1 MVAEYRINDRIRSPQ
16 VRVVGHDGQQVGIM
30 TTVTALARARELD
43 LDLVEVAPQAD
54 PPVCRIMDFGKWKYE
69 QDVRAKES
77 RKKQS
82 QVIVKEMKFR
92 PKISDHDFGIKKG
105 HVERFLEEGDKVK
118 VTIMFRGREMAH
130 TELGTKLLD
139 RLAKE
144 LSEMA
149 TVEAAPKQD
158 GRNMTMVLAPVKRPK
173 VGKDGKAHPH
183 EAADGHQLAAP
194 PAPLGHEPGAGA
206 TDGATDEASEGAGQA
221 VGEEETG

>member
-1 MVAEYRINDRIRSPQ
+1 M
-16 VRVVGHDGQQVGIM
+16 RVVGHDGQQIGIM
-30 TTVTALARARELD
+30 PTATALAQARELD
-43 LDLVEVAPQAD
+43 LDLVEVAPQAE

-92 PKISDHDFGIKKG
+92 PKISDHDFTIKRG

-139 RLAKE
+139 RLAKD
-144 LSEMA
+144 LSEMSA
-149 TVEAAPKQD
+149 VEAAPKQD
-158 GRNMTMVLAPVKRPK
+158 GRNMTMVLAPTKRPTVK
-173 VGKDGKAHPH
+173 PAAQPKAAAHPASGNH
-183 EAADGHQLAAP
+183 AGAAPEAAAAGVP
-194 PAPLGHEPGAGA
+194 STGGGPSTGGASEAGGAPQQQPESPNEAGA
-206 TDGATDEASEGAGQA
+206 
-221 VGEEETG
+221 

>member
-1 MVAEYRINDRIRSPQ
+1 MPTA
-16 VRVVGHDGQQVGIM
+16 
-30 TTVTALARARELD
+30 TALAQARELD
-43 LDLVEVAPQAD
+43 LDLVEVAPQAE

-92 PKISDHDFGIKKG
+92 PKISDHDFTIKRG

-139 RLAKE
+139 RLAKD
-144 LSEMA
+144 LSEMSA
-149 TVEAAPKQD
+149 VEAAPKQD
-158 GRNMTMVLAPVKRPK
+158 GRNMTMVLAPTKRPTVK
-173 VGKDGKAHPH
+173 PAAQPKAAAHPASGNH
-183 EAADGHQLAAP
+183 AGAAPEAAAAGVP
-194 PAPLGHEPGAGA
+194 STGGGPSTGGASEAGGAPQQQPESPNEAGA
-206 TDGATDEASEGAGQA
+206 
-221 VGEEETG
+221 

>member
-1 MVAEYRINDRIRSPQ
+1 MPTA
-16 VRVVGHDGQQVGIM
+16 
-30 TTVTALARARELD
+30 TALARAKELD

-92 PKISDHDFGIKKG
+92 PKISDHDFSIKRG

-130 TELGTKLLD
+130 TELGAKLLD
-139 RLAKE
+139 RLAKQLE
-144 LSEMA
+144 EVSQ
-149 TVEAAPKQD
+149 VEAAPKQD
-158 GRNMTMVLAPVKRPK
+158 GRNMTMVLSPVKRIVKPAPK
-173 VGKDGKAHPH
+173 EPH
-183 EAADGHQLAAP
+183 HRDAPRAVASPPAEPGPAAPGAPAP
-194 PAPLGHEPGAGA
+194 PAAPVVPAGPAGNGAGEVEKA
-206 TDGATDEASEGAGQA
+206 GA
-221 VGEEETG
+221 

>member
-1 MVAEYRINDRIRSPQ
+1 MPTA
-16 VRVVGHDGQQVGIM
+16 
-30 TTVTALARARELD
+30 TALARAKELD

-130 TELGTKLLD
+130 TELGAKLLD
-139 RLAKE
+139 RLAKDLGE
-144 LSEMA
+144 ISQ
-149 TVEAAPKQD
+149 VEAAPKQD
-158 GRNMTMVLAPVKRPK
+158 GRNMTMVLSPVKRIVKPAPK
-173 VGKDGKAHPH
+173 EPH
-183 EAADGHQLAAP
+183 HRSSSGERPAAPGGPSSVNGPVAGSAAGEAAGN
-194 PAPLGHEPGAGA
+194 GAGEVEKA
-206 TDGATDEASEGAGQA
+206 GA
-221 VGEEETG
+221 

>member
-1 MVAEYRINDRIRSPQ
+1 

-30 TTVTALARARELD
+30 PTATALARAKELD

-130 TELGTKLLD
+130 TELGAKLLD
-139 RLAKE
+139 RLAKDLGE
-144 LSEMA
+144 ISQ
-149 TVEAAPKQD
+149 VEAAPKQD
-158 GRNMTMVLAPVKRPK
+158 GRNMTMVLSPVKRIVKPAPK
-173 VGKDGKAHPH
+173 EPH
-183 EAADGHQLAAP
+183 HRGSSGERPAASGGPSSVNGPVAGSAAGEAAGN
-194 PAPLGHEPGAGA
+194 GAGEVEKA
-206 TDGATDEASEGAGQA
+206 GA
-221 VGEEETG
+221 

>member
-1 MVAEYRINDRIRSPQ
+1 MPTA
-16 VRVVGHDGQQVGIM
+16 
-30 TTVTALARARELD
+30 TALARAKELD

-105 HVERFLEEGDKVK
+105 HVERFLDEGDKVK

-130 TELGTKLLD
+130 TELGAKLLD
-139 RLAKE
+139 RLAKDLGE
-144 LSEMA
+144 ISQ
-149 TVEAAPKQD
+149 VEAAPKQD
-158 GRNMTMVLAPVKRPK
+158 GRNMTMVLSPVKRVVKPAPK
-173 VGKDGKAHPH
+173 EPH
-183 EAADGHQLAAP
+183 HKGSSGERPAPSARSAVSSASSEARSEAGSGAPSAPAGPSGNGPVAGSAAGEAAGN
-194 PAPLGHEPGAGA
+194 GAGEVEKA
-206 TDGATDEASEGAGQA
+206 GA
-221 VGEEETG
+221 

>member
-1 MVAEYRINDRIRSPQ
+1 MPTA
-16 VRVVGHDGQQVGIM
+16 
-30 TTVTALARARELD
+30 TALARAKELD

-92 PKISDHDFGIKKG
+92 PKISDHDFSIKKG

-130 TELGTKLLD
+130 TELGAKLLD
-139 RLAKE
+139 RLAKDLGE
-144 LSEMA
+144 ISQ
-149 TVEAAPKQD
+149 VEAAPKQD
-158 GRNMTMVLAPVKRPK
+158 GRNMTMVLSPVKRIVKPAPK
-173 VGKDGKAHPH
+173 EPH
-183 EAADGHQLAAP
+183 HRGSSGERPAASGGPSSVNGPVAGSAAGEAAGN
-194 PAPLGHEPGAGA
+194 GAGEVEKA
-206 TDGATDEASEGAGQA
+206 GA
-221 VGEEETG
+221 

>member
-1 MVAEYRINDRIRSPQ
+1 MPTA
-16 VRVVGHDGQQVGIM
+16 
-30 TTVTALARARELD
+30 TALARAKELD

-92 PKISDHDFGIKKG
+92 PKISDHDFSIKKG

-130 TELGTKLLD
+130 TELGAKLLD
-139 RLAKE
+139 RLAKDLGE
-144 LSEMA
+144 ISQ
-149 TVEAAPKQD
+149 VEAAPKQD
-158 GRNMTMVLAPVKRPK
+158 GRNMTMVLSPVKRIVKPAPK
-173 VGKDGKAHPH
+173 EPH
-183 EAADGHQLAAP
+183 HRGSSGERPAASGGSSEERSEARPAPPSGPSGNGPVAGSAAGEAAGN
-194 PAPLGHEPGAGA
+194 GAGEVEKA
-206 TDGATDEASEGAGQA
+206 GA
-221 VGEEETG
+221 

>member
-1 MVAEYRINDRIRSPQ
+1 

-30 TTVTALARARELD
+30 PTATALARAKELD

-92 PKISDHDFGIKKG
+92 PKISDHDFSIKRG

-130 TELGTKLLD
+130 TELGAKLLD
-139 RLAKE
+139 RLAKDLGE
-144 LSEMA
+144 ISQ
-149 TVEAAPKQD
+149 VEAAPKQD
-158 GRNMTMVLAPVKRPK
+158 GRNMTMVLSPVKRIVKPAPK
-173 VGKDGKAHPH
+173 EPH
-183 EAADGHQLAAP
+183 HRGSSGERPPPSEGSSEARSEARPAPPSGPSGNGPVAGSPAGEAAGN
-194 PAPLGHEPGAGA
+194 GAGEVEKA
-206 TDGATDEASEGAGQA
+206 GA
-221 VGEEETG
+221 

>member
-1 MVAEYRINDRIRSPQ
+1 MPTA
-16 VRVVGHDGQQVGIM
+16 
-30 TTVTALARARELD
+30 TALARAKELD

-92 PKISDHDFGIKKG
+92 PKISDHDFSIKKG

-130 TELGTKLLD
+130 TELGAKLLD
-139 RLAKE
+139 RLARDLGE
-144 LSEMA
+144 ISQ
-149 TVEAAPKQD
+149 VEAAPKQD
-158 GRNMTMVLAPVKRPK
+158 GRNMTMVLSPVKRIVKPAPK
-173 VGKDGKAHPH
+173 EPHQRASGGERPAPSGAAAEVRSSVGPSGAPGNVPVAGSVAG
-183 EAADGHQLAAP
+183 EAAGN
-194 PAPLGHEPGAGA
+194 GAGEVEKA
-206 TDGATDEASEGAGQA
+206 GA
-221 VGEEETG
+221 

>member
-1 MVAEYRINDRIRSPQ
+1 MPTA
-16 VRVVGHDGQQVGIM
+16 
-30 TTVTALARARELD
+30 TALARAKELD

-92 PKISDHDFGIKKG
+92 PKISDHDFSIKKG

-130 TELGTKLLD
+130 TELGAKLLD
-139 RLAKE
+139 RLAKDLGE
-144 LSEMA
+144 ISQ
-149 TVEAAPKQD
+149 VEAAPKQD
-158 GRNMTMVLAPVKRPK
+158 GRNMTMVLSPVKRIVK
-173 VGKDGKAHPH
+173 
-183 EAADGHQLAAP
+183 
-194 PAPLGHEPGAGA
+194 PAPKEPHHRGSSGERPAASGGPSSVNGPGAGSA
-206 TDGATDEASEGAGQA
+206 AGEAAGNGAGEVEKA
-221 VGEEETG
+221 GA